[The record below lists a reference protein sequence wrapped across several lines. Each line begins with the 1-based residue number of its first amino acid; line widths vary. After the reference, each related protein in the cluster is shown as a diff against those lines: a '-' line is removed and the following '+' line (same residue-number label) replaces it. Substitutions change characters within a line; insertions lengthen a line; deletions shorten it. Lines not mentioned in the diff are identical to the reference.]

1 MEGVMSDLV
10 SRAIPKINGFSLE
23 RPRLLPV
30 LTFTALLLAVSLFFV
45 WSRLQVTNLE
55 YDISSL
61 EGQVRVTRQ
70 ETRRL
75 QVEAA
80 SLRSPER
87 IEQIARTELGLHLP
101 SPDQILTV
109 R

>member
-1 MEGVMSDLV
+1 MSDFV
-10 SRAIPKINGFSLE
+10 SRAIPKVNAFSLE
-23 RPRLLPV
+23 RPRLFPV
-30 LTFTALLLAVSLFFV
+30 LIYTVLLLVVSLFFV

-61 EGQVRVTRQ
+61 EGRLRATRQ
-70 ETRRL
+70 ETRQL

-87 IEQIARTELGLHLP
+87 IEKIARSELGLRLP
-101 SPDQILTV
+101 TPDQIITV
-109 R
+109 K

>member
-1 MEGVMSDLV
+1 MSDF

-30 LTFTALLLAVSLFFV
+30 LTYTAVLLAVSLFFV

-61 EGQVRVTRQ
+61 EGRSRVVQQ
-70 ETRRL
+70 ETSRL

-80 SLRSPER
+80 SLRSPGR
-87 IEQIARTELGLHLP
+87 IEQIAHSKLGLRLP
-101 SPDQILTV
+101 TPDQIITV
-109 R
+109 E